1 MIAVNRDVMPKTP
14 PTPPT
19 PDEITGKG
27 TAVLN
32 GISTVNVA
40 CTAVTANS
48 LIFTNTLVVG
58 GVLGVVAISSR
69 TPGVG
74 FAVSSIALNTSTI
87 AWLVIEP

>member
-1 MIAVNRDVMPKTP
+1 MTTQLRDQLP
-14 PTPPT
+14 PR
-19 PDEITGKG
+19 PDAPDVITARG

-32 GISTVNVA
+32 GISTVNVP
-40 CTAVTANS
+40 CTQITAVS

-87 AWLVIEP
+87 AWCVMEP